1 MRPKTGSLHMN
12 TKSLIACMTLLG
24 CFSAVTLPVHA
35 AETPDPKIT
44 ESKDNVHELELG
56 SRIPEK
62 YRRSDL
68 EVKDWKS
75 KGLEEPAKESE
86 WVKVNDKYVRFQKVN
101 GQIMDIVPIK
111 K

>member
-1 MRPKTGSLHMN
+1 MN
-12 TKSLIACMTLLG
+12 SKSLIACMTLLG

-35 AETPDPKIT
+35 AETPDPKIAK
-44 ESKDNVHELELG
+44 SKDNVHELELG
-56 SRIPEK
+56 SRVPEK

-86 WVKVNDKYVRFQKVN
+86 WVKINDKYVRFQKVN
-101 GQIMDIVPIK
+101 GNIMDIVPVK